1 MKPKRVFIYFSQK
14 FKYEINKQVLITKI
28 KKKNQKQTSINFNL
42 QTQKKSIINHYENN
56 IFSFYFLLKFFMK
69 LDGKSIQGAIAQLVE
84 DYKFD
89 PYQVFEIIKMGI
101 RSGFRKDFP
110 EHKKAN
116 IVVSIDNEWNV
127 NIYKQLMVKK
137 ENEIEDED
145 TEIWLKAAKEI
156 RKDVKE
162 WEELLINVT
171 PESMEL
177 SRIAS
182 QAAAQTIK
190 QQLKNIEREKFF
202 EKFQN
207 KEWELLKAR
216 VIRVHADSV
225 ILDIEWSAVVLLP
238 DWQIPNRMYEPGE
251 EVFVLLKQISKDSGG
266 IVLNITQSSPDYIEA
281 ILRKIVP
288 ELEEWLVIIEKIAR
302 VPWRKTK
309 IMVSSTDEKIDPVG
323 VMVWHKWDRINT
335 VLSLLDWE
343 KIDYVEKVDDPIK
356 LITACLKPAQIDH
369 IEIKEKK
376 AFITLDESQKA
387 LAIGKWASN
396 IKLASQI
403 TWYTIELK

>member
-1 MKPKRVFIYFSQK
+1 MR
-14 FKYEINKQVLITKI
+14 
-28 KKKNQKQTSINFNL
+28 
-42 QTQKKSIINHYENN
+42 
-56 IFSFYFLLKFFMK
+56 
-69 LDGKSIQGAIAQLVE
+69 LDGKSIQGAITQLID

-101 RSGFRKDFP
+101 RSWFRKDFP
-110 EHKKAN
+110 EYKKSN
-116 IVVSIDNEWNV
+116 ILVNIDTEWNV
-127 NIYKQLMVKK
+127 NIYKQLIVKK

-162 WEELLINVT
+162 LEELLINIT

-190 QQLKNIEREKFF
+190 QQLKNIEREQFF

-207 KEWELLKAR
+207 KEGELLKAK

-238 DWQIPNRMYEPGE
+238 DGQIPHRIYEPWE
-251 EVFVLLKQISKDSGG
+251 EIFVLLRQISKDSGW
-266 IVLNITQSSPDYIEA
+266 IVLNITQSTADYIEA
-281 ILRKIVP
+281 ILKKIVP
-288 ELEEWLVIIEKIAR
+288 ELEEWLVVIEKIAR
-302 VPWRKTK
+302 SPGKKTK
-309 IMVSSTDEKIDPVG
+309 ILVSSTDDKIDPVW

-335 VLSLLDWE
+335 VLSLLDGE
-343 KIDYVEKVDDPIK
+343 KIDYIEKINDDIK
-356 LITACLKPAQIDH
+356 LITACLKPAQIEK

-376 AFITLDESQKA
+376 AYVTLDESQKA

-403 TWYTIELK
+403 TWYMIELK

>member
-1 MKPKRVFIYFSQK
+1 
-14 FKYEINKQVLITKI
+14 
-28 KKKNQKQTSINFNL
+28 
-42 QTQKKSIINHYENN
+42 
-56 IFSFYFLLKFFMK
+56 MK

-101 RSGFRKDFP
+101 RSWFRKDFP

-137 ENEIEDED
+137 ENEIEDEN
-145 TEIWLKAAKEI
+145 TEIWLKDAKKI

-251 EVFVLLKQISKDSGG
+251 EIFVLLKQISKDSGG
-266 IVLNITQSSPDYIEA
+266 IVLNITQSTPDYIEA
-281 ILRKIVP
+281 ILKKIVP
-288 ELEEWLVIIEKIAR
+288 ELEEWLVVIEKIAR
-302 VPWRKTK
+302 APGKKTK
-309 IMVSSTDEKIDPVG
+309 IMVSSTDEKIDPVW

-343 KIDYVEKVDDPIK
+343 KIDYIEKIEDPIK
-356 LITACLKPAQIDH
+356 LIMTCLKPAQIDN
-369 IEIKEKK
+369 IEIKDKK
-376 AFITLDESQKA
+376 AYITLDESQKA
-387 LAIGKWASN
+387 LAIWKWASN

-403 TWYTIELK
+403 TWYMLELK

>member
-1 MKPKRVFIYFSQK
+1 MRIM
-14 FKYEINKQVLITKI
+14 
-28 KKKNQKQTSINFNL
+28 
-42 QTQKKSIINHYENN
+42 
-56 IFSFYFLLKFFMK
+56 IFSFYFLLKFSMK
-69 LDGKSIQGAIAQLVE
+69 LDGKSIQWAIAQLVE

-89 PYQVFEIIKMGI
+89 AFQVFEIVKMGI
-101 RSGFRKDFP
+101 RSWFRKDYP

-116 IVVSIDNEWNV
+116 IVISIDNEWNV
-127 NIYKQLMVKK
+127 HVYKQLLVKK
-137 ENEIEDED
+137 ESEIEDED

-156 RKDVKE
+156 RDDIKE
-162 WEELLINVT
+162 WEELLIDVT
-171 PESMEL
+171 PKSMEL

-190 QQLKNIEREKFF
+190 QQLKNVEREKFF

-207 KEWELLKAR
+207 KEGELLKAR

-225 ILDIEWSAVVLLP
+225 ILDIEWATVVLLA
-238 DWQIPNRMYEPGE
+238 DWQIPNRIYEPGE
-251 EVFVLLKQISKDSGG
+251 EVFVLLKQISKDSWG

-288 ELEEWLVIIEKIAR
+288 ELEEWLVVIEKIAR